1 MLDNENV
8 IIVAESSDHDRVVP
22 MSCLQNIV
30 HKINICMK
38 KRTRIFMFGVM
49 EWRHN

>member
-30 HKINICMK
+30 HKIEHMYEKTYENIYVWSDGMAS
-38 KRTRIFMFGVM
+38 
-49 EWRHN
+49 